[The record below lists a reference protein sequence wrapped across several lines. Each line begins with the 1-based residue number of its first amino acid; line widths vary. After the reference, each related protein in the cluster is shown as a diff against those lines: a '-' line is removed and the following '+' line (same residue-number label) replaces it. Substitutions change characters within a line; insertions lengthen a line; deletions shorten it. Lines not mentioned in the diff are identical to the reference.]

1 VPRLAALARQ
11 KAVWRVSTSLRE
23 RASVLP
29 CDRGAFHHNLD
40 QQPEQSTAISVFPH
54 VFAGSG
60 VVSLLMMTVLA
71 WLGLALVV
79 IVAGLVLSSN
89 KAPPRY
95 LTLNVLAEEPFAE
108 EMDEDEREAA

>member
-1 VPRLAALARQ
+1 
-11 KAVWRVSTSLRE
+11 
-23 RASVLP
+23 
-29 CDRGAFHHNLD
+29 
-40 QQPEQSTAISVFPH
+40 
-54 VFAGSG
+54 
-60 VVSLLMMTVLA
+60 MMTVLA